1 VKILVVAP
9 FPPLRDGVGK
19 YAAQEVRALRDEG
32 HDVEV
37 LAPIAC
43 AAHYVENFKTVG
55 GGLAKLRGYARRY
68 DRVILQYQPAH
79 FHWRSEGIVRMI
91 SNFWMMVAF
100 RTIANLEIVCHEAE
114 YGAPNW
120 PNWRPEKLF
129 DRLAWSGARHV
140 EFHTEHEIAEMQQR
154 LGVVP
159 RGSQIRDH
167 GRYFRPAVVED
178 RTQAR
183 RRLALPEGVPL
194 LLCIGFIQPHK
205 GFDRAVRAFRR
216 VPGRARLAIVGSV
229 RTEIPAHRGYMD
241 ELHYLAAGDDRVDV
255 HERMV
260 SDDEFDRWIV
270 ASDAVVLPYREIWSS
285 GVIERA
291 HLLNRPVIGSGVGGM
306 AEQLRGDDVLVT
318 TDDELSQAMA
328 KIVGAGEPVGPVS
341 MTLAEA
347 LAFVEEETRR
357 RGGAPVVGGTPME
370 RALHDLRAS
379 RGVHAITLPSRRR
392 FIGRLLNLA
401 KRVMRRSLGWFITPL
416 LGQINYFQ
424 ELTAEALEQIAAAQ
438 RELARSVGRSTPT
451 RPLPDDLRARL
462 HGVFADLA
470 GPVIHVGGVRGD
482 VIEDVYRAGIEV
494 RETAPGAGEI
504 APAAQAGAIVA
515 SRTGEGADEP
525 LDELVATARTALR
538 PGGLLVIESN
548 APNGPGD
555 AVDVTAEQAGFEI
568 VEIYRS
574 PVTTAREPIEIG
586 ADAPE
591 WAQRLAKSLDEELDA
606 LHNHVAGAPR
616 RIVVARAPIGSDG

>member
-1 VKILVVAP
+1 MVAP

-19 YAAQEVRALRDEG
+19 YAAQEVQSLRDEG

-43 AAHYVENFKTVG
+43 AAHYVENFKTG
-55 GGLAKLRGYARRY
+55 AGGLAKLRGYARRY

-140 EFHTEHEIAEMQQR
+140 EFHTTHEIEEMRSR

-159 RGSQIRDH
+159 RHAQLRDH
-167 GRYFRPAVVED
+167 GHHFRPATLED
-178 RTQAR
+178 KAEAR
-183 RRLALPEGVPL
+183 RRLALPDGIPL

-241 ELHYLAAGDDRVDV
+241 ELHYLAAGDDRVEV

-291 HLLNRPVIGSGVGGM
+291 HLLARPVIASGVGGM
-306 AEQLRGDDVLVT
+306 KEQLGPQDVT
-318 TDDELSQAMA
+318 AADDEELAEAMA
-328 KIVGAGEPVGPVS
+328 NVVGAGAPVGPVS
-341 MTLAEA
+341 MSVEEA
-347 LAFVEEETRR
+347 LAFVESEARR
-357 RGGAPVVGGTPME
+357 RGGAPVVGGTPLD
-370 RALHDLRAS
+370 RALYDVRAS
-379 RGVHAITLPSRRR
+379 RGVHAITLPSRRPY
-392 FIGRLLNLA
+392 IGRFLNIA
-401 KRVMRRSLGWFITPL
+401 KKIMRRSLGWLITPL

-424 ELTAEALEQIAAAQ
+424 DLTVEAMEQIVSAQ
-438 RELARSVGRSTPT
+438 RELARSVGSSPPLR
-451 RPLPDDLRARL
+451 RLPDDVRARL
-462 HGVFADLA
+462 HDLLEQLA
-470 GPVIHVGGVRGD
+470 GPVSHVGRVRGE
-482 VIEDVYRAGIEV
+482 VIEEMHRAGMEV
-494 RETAPGAGEI
+494 RESASGIGNLAPS
-504 APAAQAGAIVA
+504 QAGAIVA
-515 SRTGEGADEP
+515 SRIDDADLQP
-525 LDELVATARTALR
+525 LDDLVAAARDAIR
-538 PGGLLVIESN
+538 PGGILVIESG
-548 APNGPGD
+548 ADDVALGPRPD
-555 AVDVTAEQAGFEI
+555 EAAQQAGFEI
-568 VEIYRS
+568 VEVYRS
-574 PVTTAREPIEIG
+574 SARAREPIDVG
-586 ADAPE
+586 PDAPE
-591 WAQRLAKSLDEELDA
+591 WAQRLAKSLDEELAA
-606 LHNHVAGAPR
+606 LYSRVAGSPR
-616 RIVVARAPIGSDG
+616 QIVVARAPTEQ